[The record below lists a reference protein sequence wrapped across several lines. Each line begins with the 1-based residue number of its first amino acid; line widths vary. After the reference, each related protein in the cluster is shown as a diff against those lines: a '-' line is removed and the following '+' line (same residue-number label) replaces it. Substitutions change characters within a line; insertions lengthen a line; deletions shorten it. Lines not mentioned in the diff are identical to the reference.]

1 MQEKNLRVPEGKGC
15 QGEINQEYETEQ
27 TTIYKIDKQ

>member
-1 MQEKNLRVPEGKGC
+1 MQEKNLGSSEGEGC
-15 QGEINQEYETEQ
+15 QGEINQEYEIEQ